1 MSDQSINHNQQTSKW
16 ETAER
21 VSKTLSILAIPVV
34 LAIGGWIIQ
43 QRLQDKTVSRDYVQL
58 AVSILKEPKGANVDR
73 EMRTWAV
80 QLLNDNSPTKFN
92 AQVFE
97 QLKSGTAQLP
107 EDFNVTQGAPPVI
120 SPPVISTTG
129 KPRDEAAD
137 WELKG
142 FEFLVSK
149 DADAALEAFANAE
162 KLWPSYH
169 NVTEIRRLLND
180 NRAALVAA
188 PKEGK
193 SPAWTSVY
201 QTLITKYSWGMPA
214 DVKNKLTEQR

>member
-1 MSDQSINHNQQTSKW
+1 MSDQSINQDQHISKW
-16 ETAER
+16 ETVER
-21 VSKTLSILAIPVV
+21 VSKTLSILAVPVV
-34 LAIGGWIIQ
+34 LAIGGWVIQ

-58 AVSILKEPKGANVDR
+58 AVSILKEPKGANADPQIR
-73 EMRTWAV
+73 AWAV

-107 EDFNVTQGAPPVI
+107 QSFNVTQVAPPVT
-120 SPPVISTTG
+120 STAG
-129 KPRDEAAD
+129 KPREEAAD

-169 NVTEIRRLLND
+169 NVAEIRKLLND

-201 QTLITKYSWGMPA
+201 QTLITNYSWGMPA
-214 DVKNKLTEQR
+214 DVRNKLTEQR